1 MINSP
6 SWECG
11 VGVTDLENNF
21 EPLKAIHTKSPFSN
35 SWCRTPAQSKLDK
48 MSNLKGSILVTG
60 ANGGLGSGIVSQI
73 ISSPELSAYH
83 GLYAVRDAASATKLK
98 SVLTRV
104 PSSHSFEILS
114 LDLSLLAD
122 VRKVSDTIN
131 SRIGTSEIPP
141 IRALILNAGYHDM
154 GEQSLTAEG
163 LETSFTSNYLGHWLL
178 TLKLLQSMDT
188 ASGRIIV
195 VGSNSYE

>member
-1 MINSP
+1 M
-6 SWECG
+6 
-11 VGVTDLENNF
+11 
-21 EPLKAIHTKSPFSN
+21 
-35 SWCRTPAQSKLDK
+35 
-48 MSNLKGSILVTG
+48 TG
-60 ANGGLGSGIVSQI
+60 ANGGLGSGIVHQI

-98 SVLTRV
+98 AVLARA
-104 PSSHSFEILS
+104 PSLHSFEILS
-114 LDLSLLAD
+114 LELSLIAN

-131 SRIGTSEIPP
+131 SRIATSDIPP

-154 GEQSLTAEG
+154 GEEGLTAEG

-188 ASGRIIV
+188 ASGRIVV